1 VGAAFGRDIRKKL
14 FDKVIRMSKSQE
26 DAFSTASLITRT
38 TNDVT
43 QLQNLIIMALRMM
56 INVPFMFA
64 GGLIMAMSKD
74 PKMTLV
80 LLVSIPMV
88 AVIIGFAARKV
99 VPLFK
104 SIQKKI
110 DHLTAVS
117 RENITGIRVIRAFGG
132 EEYEDK
138 RFDQANKSV
147 TQTGLKA
154 ARIMSALMPLIMLIM
169 SLTALSVMFI
179 AVFNINSDLNKQ
191 MLDYTGIGNMM
202 AVIQYIMQIMFSV
215 VMFSVIFIMVPRASV
230 SATRI
235 NEILETEP
243 DIIDP
248 PNPVFP
254 LRQGLVE
261 FENVSFAYSDSAAE
275 KTLENIRFTAKK
287 GTVTAII
294 GGTGSGKSTL
304 INLIPRQYDATDGKV
319 KIDGVDV
326 REMSLKD
333 LRSRIG
339 FVAQKAVL
347 FEGNIKD
354 NVLYGADK
362 DNRLKQALEIAQAMN
377 IVEEKE
383 GGYEAVV
390 EQGGRNLSGGQ
401 KQRLT
406 IARALA
412 TDADILVFDD
422 SFSALDF
429 KTDAMLRKALREN
442 TKDKTVIIVA
452 QRIGTVMDADNI
464 IVLDKGKIVG
474 MGRHEE
480 LMERC
485 QEYKDIALSQLSEE
499 ELAKG
504 GQANG

>member
-1 VGAAFGRDIRKKL
+1 
-14 FDKVIRMSKSQE
+14 
-26 DAFSTASLITRT
+26 
-38 TNDVT
+38 
-43 QLQNLIIMALRMM
+43 
-56 INVPFMFA
+56 
-64 GGLIMAMSKD
+64 
-74 PKMTLV
+74 MTLV

-261 FENVSFAYSDSAAE
+261 FENVSFAYSDSAPRKRW
-275 KTLENIRFTAKK
+275 KTLGLPPK

-362 DNRLKQALEIAQAMN
+362 DNRLKQAVEIAQAMN

>member
-1 VGAAFGRDIRKKL
+1 
-14 FDKVIRMSKSQE
+14 
-26 DAFSTASLITRT
+26 
-38 TNDVT
+38 
-43 QLQNLIIMALRMM
+43 
-56 INVPFMFA
+56 
-64 GGLIMAMSKD
+64 
-74 PKMTLV
+74 
-80 LLVSIPMV
+80 
-88 AVIIGFAARKV
+88 
-99 VPLFK
+99 
-104 SIQKKI
+104 
-110 DHLTAVS
+110 
-117 RENITGIRVIRAFGG
+117 
-132 EEYEDK
+132 
-138 RFDQANKSV
+138 
-147 TQTGLKA
+147 
-154 ARIMSALMPLIMLIM
+154 
-169 SLTALSVMFI
+169 
-179 AVFNINSDLNKQ
+179 
-191 MLDYTGIGNMM
+191 
-202 AVIQYIMQIMFSV
+202 MFSV

-261 FENVSFAYSDSAAE
+261 FENVSFAYSDSAAK

>member
-1 VGAAFGRDIRKKL
+1 
-14 FDKVIRMSKSQE
+14 
-26 DAFSTASLITRT
+26 
-38 TNDVT
+38 
-43 QLQNLIIMALRMM
+43 
-56 INVPFMFA
+56 
-64 GGLIMAMSKD
+64 
-74 PKMTLV
+74 
-80 LLVSIPMV
+80 
-88 AVIIGFAARKV
+88 
-99 VPLFK
+99 
-104 SIQKKI
+104 
-110 DHLTAVS
+110 
-117 RENITGIRVIRAFGG
+117 
-132 EEYEDK
+132 
-138 RFDQANKSV
+138 
-147 TQTGLKA
+147 
-154 ARIMSALMPLIMLIM
+154 
-169 SLTALSVMFI
+169 
-179 AVFNINSDLNKQ
+179 
-191 MLDYTGIGNMM
+191 
-202 AVIQYIMQIMFSV
+202 
-215 VMFSVIFIMVPRASV
+215 
-230 SATRI
+230 
-235 NEILETEP
+235 
-243 DIIDP
+243 
-248 PNPVFP
+248 
-254 LRQGLVE
+254 
-261 FENVSFAYSDSAAE
+261 
-275 KTLENIRFTAKK
+275 
-287 GTVTAII
+287 
-294 GGTGSGKSTL
+294 
-304 INLIPRQYDATDGKV
+304 
-319 KIDGVDV
+319 
-326 REMSLKD
+326 MSLKD